1 MTGMTKR
8 VPEFAD
14 VELAARLR
22 LALGRLSRRLR
33 QHGVQGLTASQV
45 STLASVETLGAVRLG
60 DLAAYEGVTA
70 PTQSRLVATLE
81 VQGLLTRTADPDD
94 KRATR
99 LDITAEGRRRLE
111 QLRNERSAFLVER
124 LGLLSLAQRQHLIAA
139 LDALEA
145 LAEADP
151 PP

>member
-22 LALGRLSRRLR
+22 LALGRLNRRLR
-33 QHGVQGLTASQV
+33 QHGVQGLSASQV
-45 STLASVETLGAVRLG
+45 STLASVEALGAVRLG

-99 LDITAEGRRRLE
+99 LDITPEGRRRLE

-124 LGLLSLAQRQHLIAA
+124 LGLLTDDQRQRLVDA
-139 LDALEA
+139 LDALET

-151 PP
+151 PS